1 MLQSITVFN
10 ELGNGHRLCA
20 GFNMEVFS
28 VVCRLGG
35 SAAIDAV
42 CGCIPGERGRDL
54 NPLQPRRGR
63 SRGREVRFPSV
74 PVTKAAAAGE
84 GC

>member
-10 ELGNGHRLCA
+10 EFGNGHRLCA
-20 GFNMEVFS
+20 HFNMELLY
-28 VVCRLGG
+28 VVCRLSG

-42 CGCIPGERGRDL
+42 FGSVPGERGRDL
-54 NPLQPRRGR
+54 NPPQPRLGCRR
-63 SRGREVRFPSV
+63 WVRFPSA
-74 PVTKAAAAGE
+74 PMTKAAAAGE